1 MTTPDHPLL
10 APAYFEASVSDF
22 LKKSDNEVL
31 GEMARR
37 SPYPLTT
44 EAISAWSAQLPIIRD
59 AVEGYDGTVFF
70 EFDIPRLGSRVD
82 CVLIT
87 GGAVISVE
95 FKVGAKQFHRED
107 YNQAWDYG
115 LDLKNFH
122 RASHAASIFPILVC
136 TAATAAD
143 STWRTPHTDDV
154 YPPAKCNASG
164 LRALVRQAG
173 ALAKGN
179 PIDGATW
186 GKAPYHPTPTIVEA
200 ARALYA
206 RHSVDAIARHD
217 AGAQNL
223 GATSMRVE
231 EIVDDSARRG
241 RKTIIFVT
249 GVPGAGKTLV
259 GLNVATKR
267 RDLSNETHAV
277 FLSGNV
283 PLVRVLREALVRDEH
298 TRQSATR
305 AKPDRERKG
314 VIANRVE
321 QFIQSV
327 HHWRDDGLKNPGA
340 PDDHVVIF
348 DEAQRAWDREQ
359 TAAFMRRK
367 RGLLTFSQSE
377 PEFLL
382 NYMDRRP
389 DWAVVICL
397 VGGGQEINVG
407 EAGIG
412 GWLDAVA
419 EHFATWDVYIS
430 PSLAD
435 SEYAAE
441 SAITR
446 VSTQATVNREDT
458 LHLKTSMRSFRA
470 ENVSAFVRQA
480 LDLEVELAADSIR
493 QMADRYPLALTR
505 NIGVAKTWIRTHAR
519 GSERF
524 GIVASSSARRLK
536 PHAVDVR
543 VEVNPVH
550 WFLNKATDTRS
561 SFYLEDAATEFQVQG
576 LELDW
581 ICMTWDADLRRD
593 GDAWSF
599 NEFRVSGWR
608 KVRQERRK
616 RYLLNAYRVLLTR
629 ARQGMVIFVP
639 EGSKDDPTRRAEY
652 YDGTYSYLQQLGVPQ
667 I

>member
-1 MTTPDHPLL
+1 MTTPDHQLL
-10 APAYFEASVSDF
+10 APAYFEASAPDF
-22 LKKSDNEVL
+22 LAKSDNEVL
-31 GEMARR
+31 GEMAR
-37 SPYPLTT
+37 SSAFPLTT
-44 EAISAWSAQLPIIRD
+44 EAIGAWSAQLPIIRE
-59 AVEGYDGTVFF
+59 AVAGLEGVVFL

-82 CVLIT
+82 CVLVS
-87 GGAVISVE
+87 GAAVIPME
-95 FKVGAKQFHRED
+95 FKVGARHYNRED
-107 YNQAWDYG
+107 YNQSWDYG

-122 RASHAASIFPILVC
+122 RASHSAAIFPILIC
-136 TAATAAD
+136 TAATTSD
-143 STWRTPHTDDV
+143 SRWREPHRDDV

-164 LRALVRQAG
+164 VRALVQQAV
-173 ALAKGN
+173 ALATGAA
-179 PIDGATW
+179 IDGPAW
-186 GKAPYHPTPTIVEA
+186 GRSPYQPTPTIVEA
-200 ARALYA
+200 AQALYA
-206 RHSVDAIARHD
+206 RHSVEAIARHD

-223 GATSMRVE
+223 SVTSFRVE
-231 EIVDDSARRG
+231 QIVDDAAQRG
-241 RKTIIFVT
+241 RKAIVFVT

-259 GLNVATKR
+259 GLNVATRR
-267 RDLSNETHAV
+267 RDRLNQTHAV

-298 TRQSATR
+298 TRQAATR

-314 VIANRVE
+314 AIANRVE

-327 HHWRDDGLKNPGA
+327 HHWRDDGLRNSGA

-348 DEAQRAWDREQ
+348 DEAQRAWDRQ
-359 TAAFMRRK
+359 KTADFMRRK
-367 RGLLTFSQSE
+367 RGLHDFSQSE

-382 NYMDRRP
+382 NYMNRRQ

-397 VGGGQEINVG
+397 VGGGQEIYDG

-419 EHFATWDVYIS
+419 EHFAGWDVYIS

-435 SEYAAE
+435 SEYTAE
-441 SAITR
+441 SAIAN
-446 VSTQATVNREDT
+446 VSSRAAVNRETD

-470 ENVSAFVRQA
+470 ENVSAFVRQT
-480 LDLEVELAADSIR
+480 LDLELSQAAESLR
-493 QMADRYPLALTR
+493 QMDRYPLALTR
-505 NIGVAKTWIRTHAR
+505 DLAAAKSWIRANAR

-524 GIVASSSARRLK
+524 GLVASSSAKRLK
-536 PHAVDVR
+536 PYAVDVR
-543 VEVNPVH
+543 VEVDPVH
-550 WFLNKATDTRS
+550 WFLNDATDTRS

-581 ICMTWDADLRRD
+581 ICMNWDADLRRHGD
-593 GDAWSF
+593 GWNF
-599 NEFRVSGWR
+599 NEFRVDGWR
-608 KVRQERRK
+608 KIRQERRQ

-652 YDGTYSYLQQLGVPQ
+652 YDETYSYLAKLGIAQV
-667 I
+667 

>member
-1 MTTPDHPLL
+1 MTTSELNL
-10 APAYFEASVSDF
+10 IASAYFEARVSDF
-22 LKKSDNEVL
+22 LQKSDNEVL

-44 EAISAWSAQLPIIRD
+44 EAIGAWSAQLPIIRG
-59 AVEGYDGTVFF
+59 AVADLDGTVFL

-82 CVLIT
+82 CVLVIEA
-87 GGAVISVE
+87 AVIPME
-95 FKVGAKQFHRED
+95 FKVGAKHYNRED

-122 RASHAASIFPILVC
+122 RASHAASIFPILIC
-136 TAATAAD
+136 TAASATD
-143 STWRTPHTDDV
+143 TTWRQPHADDV

-164 LRALVRQAG
+164 VRAIVREAAVLAIG
-173 ALAKGN
+173 A
-179 PIDGATW
+179 PIDGAAW
-186 GKAPYHPTPTIVEA
+186 GKSTYHPTPTIVEA
-200 ARALYA
+200 AQALYA
-206 RHSVDAIARHD
+206 RHSVDAISRHD

-223 GATSMRVE
+223 SVTSCRVE
-231 EIVDDSARRG
+231 EIVDDAARRG
-241 RKTIIFVT
+241 RKAIVFVT

-267 RDLSNETHAV
+267 RDASNETHAV

-348 DEAQRAWDREQ
+348 DEAQRAWDRKK
-359 TAAFMRRK
+359 TADFMRRK
-367 RGLLTFSQSE
+367 RGLQTFEQSE
-377 PEFLL
+377 PEFLIS
-382 NYMDRRP
+382 YMDRRR

-397 VGGGQEINVG
+397 VGGGQEIYDG

-419 EHFATWDVYIS
+419 EHFPGWDVHIS

-435 SEYAAE
+435 SEYSAE
-441 SAITR
+441 LAIER
-446 VSTQATVNREDT
+446 VAIQATVTREDT

-470 ENVSAFVRQA
+470 ENVSTFVRQA

-493 QMADRYPLALTR
+493 QMAHRYPLALTR
-505 NIGVAKTWIRTHAR
+505 DLGAAKTWIRNHAR

-524 GIVASSSARRLK
+524 GLVASSSAKRLK

-550 WFLNKATDTRS
+550 WFLNEATDTRS
-561 SFYLEDAATEFQVQG
+561 SFYLEDPATEFQIQG

-581 ICMTWDADLRRD
+581 ICMTWDADLRRNGD
-593 GDAWSF
+593 GWSF
-599 NEFRVSGWR
+599 NEFRVDGWR

-639 EGSKDDPTRRAEY
+639 EGSKDDPTRKAEY
-652 YDGTYSYLQQLGVPQ
+652 YDGTYSYLQELGIPQ

>member
-1 MTTPDHPLL
+1 MTTPDYRLV

-44 EAISAWSAQLPIIRD
+44 EAIGAWSAQLPIIRD
-59 AVEGYDGTVFF
+59 AVAGYDGTVFF

-82 CVLIT
+82 CVLVT
-87 GGAVISVE
+87 RAAVIPIE
-95 FKVGAKQFHRED
+95 FKVGAKHYHRED

-115 LDLKNFH
+115 LDFKNFH
-122 RASHAASIFPILVC
+122 RGSHSAAIFPILVC
-136 TAATAAD
+136 TAARAAD
-143 STWRTPHTDDV
+143 TTWRKPHTDVV
-154 YPPAKCNASG
+154 YPPARCNATG
-164 LRALVRQAG
+164 VRALVREATVLSTG
-173 ALAKGN
+173 D
-179 PIDGATW
+179 PIDGTMW
-186 GKAPYHPTPTIVEA
+186 GRSPYHPTPTIVEA
-200 ARALYA
+200 AQALYA

-223 GATSMRVE
+223 SLTSSRVE
-231 EIVDDSARRG
+231 EIVEDSARRG
-241 RKTIIFVT
+241 RKAIIFVT

-259 GLNVATKR
+259 GLNVATRR
-267 RDLSNETHAV
+267 RDASNETHAV

-298 TRQSATR
+298 ARQSATR
-305 AKPDRERKG
+305 AKADRERKG
-314 VIANRVE
+314 VISNRVE

-348 DEAQRAWDREQ
+348 DEAQRAWDRQ
-359 TAAFMRRK
+359 KTADFMRRK
-367 RGLLTFSQSE
+367 RGLLSFSQSE

-382 NYMDRRP
+382 NYMDRRQ

-397 VGGGQEINVG
+397 VGGGQEIYDG

-419 EHFATWDVYIS
+419 EHFADWDVYIS
-430 PSLAD
+430 PSLSD

-441 SAITR
+441 SAIER
-446 VSTQATVNREDT
+446 VSTQATVNREET
-458 LHLKTSMRSFRA
+458 FHLKTSMRSFRA
-470 ENVSAFVRQA
+470 ENVSAFVRQT
-480 LDLEVELAADSIR
+480 LDLEVEHAAASIQ
-493 QMADRYPLALTR
+493 QMAQRYPLALTR
-505 NIGVAKTWIRTHAR
+505 DLEAAKTWIHTHAR

-524 GIVASSSARRLK
+524 GLVASSSAKRLK
-536 PHAVDVR
+536 PHAIDVR

-550 WFLNKATDTRS
+550 WFLNDSADTRS
-561 SFYLEDAATEFQVQG
+561 SFYLEDPATEFQIQG

-581 ICMTWDADLRRD
+581 ICVTWDADLRRD
-593 GDAWSF
+593 GDGWSF
-599 NEFRVSGWR
+599 NEFRVDGWR
-608 KVRQERRK
+608 KVRQERRQ

-639 EGSKDDPTRRAEY
+639 KGSADDPTRRAEY
-652 YDGTYSYLQQLGVPQ
+652 YDGTYAYLQQLGIPQ

>member
-1 MTTPDHPLL
+1 MSTPEPCL
-10 APAYFEASVSDF
+10 PTSAYFEANVSDF
-22 LKKSDNEVL
+22 LKKSDDEVL

-44 EAISAWSAQLPIIRD
+44 EAIGAWAAQLPIIRD
-59 AVEGYDGTVFF
+59 AVTGLDGTVFL

-82 CVLIT
+82 CVLVS
-87 GGAVISVE
+87 GGAVIPIE
-95 FKVGAKQFHRED
+95 FKVGAKHYNRED

-122 RASHAASIFPILVC
+122 RASHAASIFPILAC
-136 TAATAAD
+136 TAAAA
-143 STWRTPHTDDV
+143 TENAWRAPHADYV
-154 YPPAKCNASG
+154 YPPARCNASG
-164 LRALVRQAG
+164 LRALIRETA
-173 ALAKGN
+173 ALATRA
-179 PIDGATW
+179 PIDGVAW
-186 GKAPYHPTPTIVEA
+186 GKSPYHPTPTIVEA
-200 ARALYA
+200 AQALYA
-206 RHSVDAIARHD
+206 RHSVDAISRHD

-223 GATSMRVE
+223 TVTSSRVE
-231 EIVDDSARRG
+231 QIVDDTARRG
-241 RKTIIFVT
+241 RKAIVFVT

-259 GLNVATKR
+259 GLNVATRR
-267 RDLSNETHAV
+267 RDRLNETHAV

-283 PLVRVLREALVRDEH
+283 PLVRVLREALVRDEQA
-298 TRQSATR
+298 RQSALR
-305 AKPDRERKG
+305 AKPERERKG

-327 HHWRDDGLKNPGA
+327 HHWRDDGLKNAGE

-348 DEAQRAWDREQ
+348 DEAQRAWDREK
-359 TAAFMRRK
+359 TADFMRRK
-367 RGLLTFSQSE
+367 RGQQNFSQSE

-382 NYMDRRP
+382 NYMDRRK

-397 VGGGQEINVG
+397 VGGGQEIYDG
-407 EAGIG
+407 EARIG

-419 EHFATWDVYIS
+419 EHFTDWDVYIS

-435 SEYAAE
+435 SEYVAE
-441 SAITR
+441 SAIAR
-446 VSTQATVNREDT
+446 VSTVAAVNREDD

-470 ENVSAFVRQA
+470 ENVSAFVRET
-480 LDLEVELAADSIR
+480 LDLEVENAVKSLR
-493 QMADRYPLALTR
+493 QMAGRYPLALTR
-505 NIGVAKTWIRTHAR
+505 DLGAARSWVRQHAR

-524 GIVASSSARRLK
+524 GLVASSSAKRLK

-543 VEVNPVH
+543 VAVNPVH
-550 WFLNKATDTRS
+550 WFLNEATDTRS

-581 ICMTWDADLRRD
+581 ICMTWDADLRRS
-593 GDAWSF
+593 GNVWSF
-599 NEFRVSGWR
+599 NEFRVDGWR
-608 KVRQERRK
+608 KIRQERRQ

-639 EGSKDDPTRRAEY
+639 KGSEDDPTRKADY
-652 YDGTYSYLQQLGVPQ
+652 YDGTFSYLVQLGIPQ
-667 I
+667 V

>member
-1 MTTPDHPLL
+1 MPTPDHRLL
-10 APAYFEASVSDF
+10 APAYFEANVSDF

-31 GEMARR
+31 GEMASR
-37 SPYPLTT
+37 SPFPLTPA
-44 EAISAWSAQLPIIRD
+44 AIGAWSAQLPIIRD
-59 AVEGYDGTVFF
+59 AVMGLDGTVFL
-70 EFDIPRLGSRVD
+70 EYDIPRLGSRVD

-87 GGAVISVE
+87 GAAVMPVE
-95 FKVGAKQFHRED
+95 FKVGASHYNRED

-122 RASHAASIFPILVC
+122 QASHAAAIFPILIC
-136 TAATAAD
+136 TAASATD
-143 STWRTPHTDDV
+143 TTWRQPHADDV

-164 LRALVRQAG
+164 LRALVCEAA
-173 ALAKGN
+173 ALATGDA
-179 PIDGATW
+179 IDGATW
-186 GKAPYHPTPTIVEA
+186 AKAPYHPTPTIVEA
-200 ARALYA
+200 AQALYA

-223 GATSMRVE
+223 TVTSMRVE

-241 RKTIIFVT
+241 RKAIIFVT

-259 GLNVATKR
+259 GLNVATRR
-267 RDLSNETHAV
+267 RDRLEEAHAV

-298 TRQSATR
+298 ARQSATR

-327 HHWRDDGLKNPGA
+327 HHWRDDGLKNAGA

-348 DEAQRAWDREQ
+348 DEAQRAWDLKK
-359 TAAFMRRK
+359 TADFMRRK
-367 RGLLTFSQSE
+367 RGLQTFAQSE

-382 NYMDRRP
+382 NYMDRRS

-397 VGGGQEINVG
+397 VGGGQEIYDG

-419 EHFATWDVYIS
+419 EHFADWDVYIS
-430 PSLAD
+430 PSLTD

-441 SAITR
+441 SAIER
-446 VSTQATVNREDT
+446 VSTQASVSREET
-458 LHLKTSMRSFRA
+458 LHLRTSMRSFRA
-470 ENVSAFVRQA
+470 EHVSAFVRQV
-480 LDLEVELAADSIR
+480 LDLEVEHASASI
-493 QMADRYPLALTR
+493 QQIAQRYPLALTR
-505 NIGVAKTWIRTHAR
+505 DLEAAKTWIRTHAR

-524 GIVASSSARRLK
+524 GLVASSSAKRLK
-536 PHAVDVR
+536 PHAIDVR
-543 VEVNPVH
+543 VEVNPIH
-550 WFLNKATDTRS
+550 WFLNDASDTRS
-561 SFYLEDAATEFQVQG
+561 SFYLEDPATEFQIQG

-581 ICMTWDADLRRD
+581 ICMTWDADLRRN
-593 GDAWSF
+593 GEGWSF
-599 NEFRVSGWR
+599 NEFRVDGWR
-608 KVRQERRK
+608 KVRQERRQ

-639 EGSKDDPTRRAEY
+639 EGSRDDPTRKAEY
-652 YDGTYSYLQQLGVPQ
+652 YDGTYSYLQQLGIPQ